1 MVGHQ
6 PIRYNGQHCP
16 GWKQLRI
23 AWANVGKASEC
34 HDTILCRASD
44 ENIDVICIQ
53 EPWTLPGTVT
63 KNHPGY
69 YMHAPV
75 IAWDSREERE
85 NERPRVLTYTR
96 KGVNLRAKVL
106 PRVTRDILWTEVNGY
121 AILNVYQNREAPEP
135 AVTYI
140 QELTPPSRC
149 VIGGDM
155 NARHES
161 FEPGSVTTGGGS
173 ELARWAQTHA
183 MDFIGQPGVP
193 THRAGHVIDL
203 TFSNI
208 PFADTVV
215 RPDMHSGSDHATQ
228 VTTLPT
234 RGLAAED
241 PKKHKVLERHLE
253 RFTKLVGLN
262 ITGIR
267 DPARASNQSQL
278 QTIIQDLTQAIE
290 EAIQTAG
297 VREREQIQVAPWWTT
312 ECQTAYRRHLRDHT
326 GIGSPPTEA
335 TREFLKTVRRTKKA
349 YWRDRIDGIKTDSDL
364 YSLAR
369 WHKLLPNQQ
378 DSPLVVNG
386 ETITDTAEKAEALR
400 RELLDRFNNAD
411 DLPAPPGAE
420 NYTQNPLPWDTK
432 VSTEEAE
439 RYAIGVASTSP
450 GADGITVRLL
460 KACWADIRN
469 LVRAIYQRCLEL
481 EFYPGCWRV
490 AEVTMIPKAGKK
502 DRTSARSIRPIA
514 LLSCIGKG
522 LERLVARRIATTA
535 MTHDIIS
542 PQHVGAVPKRSAMDI
557 VAAFTHDVEQALA
570 VGKRVTM
577 VTMDVQGA
585 FDALL
590 KNRLLHR
597 MAQQGW
603 PPACVRFIDSFL
615 SERYVQVRLG
625 KEITPRHLVACGTP
639 QGSPLSPILYTLY
652 LAELLNQDRTLRFG
666 YADDINIY
674 RASKTL
680 DENVQLLAE
689 DIQAINQ
696 WGAQN
701 KVTFAPEKL
710 EAIHITRQQ
719 DSYSPSI
726 PLSDATTL
734 EPIAPAADR
743 SQTALR
749 WLGVWFDRQLS
760 FKHHVAYRAAATR
773 KLASHLRGLANTA
786 HGPPPDAMRKLVT
799 TCVLPSL
806 LYGTEAWYEGRTRNP
821 RSRRKDNPV
830 SVSTRVGQHIT
841 AIQTILIQ
849 AVRAVLPVYK
859 TTPLPILFREAGIPS
874 AEVALEEARWRFA
887 LRLQT
892 IDHQHPLTHRAIVPH
907 NQSGTRVGERQ
918 QPRTKIQRLGLLLP
932 AIPRPA
938 LIAPHFSQGCRTDPT
953 LGIEKKTAAK
963 EFKEWWA
970 SLDSST
976 ITIFSDGSE
985 QRCEG
990 KKRVTYGYAIY
1001 RAQEKIATG
1010 RGSLHSLSHVF
1021 DAEAIGACRALQH
1034 AAQIARPT
1042 DAVHMCI
1049 DSTSVIWCLR
1059 GTASNSSQWAFL
1071 QCQEIMDTMPNVEVR
1086 WAPGHTDIEGN
1097 EAADNLADAEA
1108 KEPSTP
1114 FGLAAQPTVSGIRT
1128 IRKAQLAI
1136 ARAAWWN
1143 SAKSKLS
1150 NWYTQWKLPYQPTR
1164 PPQELELTRP
1174 TLARLLAIRTSHG
1187 DFAWYH
1193 RKFHHDNA
1201 TLECSCGRPKT
1212 PLHIALC
1219 RKTTT
1224 ANVFRRWPRRPPAPP
1239 RTPSEAIKYLKKL
1252 WEEPEDF
1259 AALLEVTGFYS
1270 TICRPH

>member
-1 MVGHQ
+1 MAVPGTPEQTLRPPEVTHTRPEDPNTPSLANLRTTKRHRQ
-6 PIRYNGQHCP
+6 AKAAPIPISFGDSANKRQLVTGAVTEKITAAQEAAKTRHSIIAIANAIDHCLENYTSIAERLVAQELQQRVVYALTNSIHHPSKTTPQPASDAGPKPIRTHAEVVKPPNSHSMQERGAAITKTAATHRNGIIPNKPPNKPVPDSRILFQLSTAQRVKHPSPFVTRKALCARIDNLTLQDIPRLTTTKTGSALTPANDTIKSRLLQPDNVKVMLETLGAVGFQLPEKWINYAVQRVEAALIGLHIGGDAAVPIREENVAEEVYSQTGLQSVRRAGNRAYQRTEQSQDKGDTAAEPIVIAEEQLSQDGQPALQQPPLRATESRQAKRAQQEEALTGTDTDTATITPIDTDTITVTTTASQNPQSRRPRRAPALRESLSLAALSTRSLRTEHTVSTPTEAMIQAGLSSTIEDTEMSEDHCP
-16 GWKQLRI
+16 GWKRLRI

-34 HDTILCRASD
+34 HGTILCRASD
-44 ENIDVICIQ
+44 ENIDAICIQ
-53 EPWTLPGTVT
+53 EPWALPGTVT

-69 YMHAPV
+69 HMHAPV

-140 QELTPPSRC
+140 QELTPPGRC

-161 FEPGSVTTGGGS
+161 FEPGSMTRGGGS
-173 ELARWAQTHA
+173 ELARWARNHA

-203 TFSNI
+203 TFSKI

-215 RPDMHSGSDHATQ
+215 RPGMHSGSDHATQ

-262 ITGIR
+262 I
-267 DPARASNQSQL
+267 
-278 QTIIQDLTQAIE
+278 
-290 EAIQTAG
+290 
-297 VREREQIQVAPWWTT
+297 
-312 ECQTAYRRHLRDHT
+312 
-326 GIGSPPTEA
+326 
-335 TREFLKTVRRTKKA
+335 
-349 YWRDRIDGIKTDSDL
+349 IDGIKTDSDL

-386 ETITDTAEKAEALR
+386 ETITDTAEKAKALH

-411 DLPAPPGAE
+411 DLPAPPE
-420 NYTQNPLPWDTK
+420 PEDYTQKPLPWDTK
-432 VSTEEAE
+432 VTTEEAE
-439 RYAIGVASTSP
+439 HYAIGVASTSP

-469 LVRAIYQRCLEL
+469 LARAIYQRCLEL

-502 DRTSARSIRPIA
+502 DRTLAQSMRPIA

-535 MTHDIIS
+535 MTYDIIS

-625 KEITPRHLVACGTP
+625 NEIIPRHLVACGTP

-680 DENVQLLAE
+680 DENVQSLAE
-689 DIQAINQ
+689 DIQAIN
-696 WGAQN
+696 
-701 KVTFAPEKL
+701 
-710 EAIHITRQQ
+710 
-719 DSYSPSI
+719 
-726 PLSDATTL
+726 
-734 EPIAPAADR
+734 
-743 SQTALR
+743 
-749 WLGVWFDRQLS
+749 
-760 FKHHVAYRAAATR
+760 
-773 KLASHLRGLANTA
+773 
-786 HGPPPDAMRKLVT
+786 
-799 TCVLPSL
+799 
-806 LYGTEAWYEGRTRNP
+806 
-821 RSRRKDNPV
+821 
-830 SVSTRVGQHIT
+830 
-841 AIQTILIQ
+841 
-849 AVRAVLPVYK
+849 
-859 TTPLPILFREAGIPS
+859 
-874 AEVALEEARWRFA
+874 
-887 LRLQT
+887 
-892 IDHQHPLTHRAIVPH
+892 
-907 NQSGTRVGERQ
+907 
-918 QPRTKIQRLGLLLP
+918 
-932 AIPRPA
+932 
-938 LIAPHFSQGCRTDPT
+938 
-953 LGIEKKTAAK
+953 
-963 EFKEWWA
+963 
-970 SLDSST
+970 
-976 ITIFSDGSE
+976 
-985 QRCEG
+985 
-990 KKRVTYGYAIY
+990 
-1001 RAQEKIATG
+1001 
-1010 RGSLHSLSHVF
+1010 
-1021 DAEAIGACRALQH
+1021 
-1034 AAQIARPT
+1034 
-1042 DAVHMCI
+1042 
-1049 DSTSVIWCLR
+1049 
-1059 GTASNSSQWAFL
+1059 
-1071 QCQEIMDTMPNVEVR
+1071 
-1086 WAPGHTDIEGN
+1086 
-1097 EAADNLADAEA
+1097 
-1108 KEPSTP
+1108 
-1114 FGLAAQPTVSGIRT
+1114 
-1128 IRKAQLAI
+1128 
-1136 ARAAWWN
+1136 
-1143 SAKSKLS
+1143 
-1150 NWYTQWKLPYQPTR
+1150 
-1164 PPQELELTRP
+1164 
-1174 TLARLLAIRTSHG
+1174 
-1187 DFAWYH
+1187 
-1193 RKFHHDNA
+1193 
-1201 TLECSCGRPKT
+1201 
-1212 PLHIALC
+1212 
-1219 RKTTT
+1219 
-1224 ANVFRRWPRRPPAPP
+1224 
-1239 RTPSEAIKYLKKL
+1239 
-1252 WEEPEDF
+1252 
-1259 AALLEVTGFYS
+1259 
-1270 TICRPH
+1270 